1 MSSTFGLYSRYY
13 DLLYRD
19 KDYAAEAAYIRALIS
34 EFHPEARDVL
44 ELGCGTGKH
53 ARLLAKSGLNVT
65 GVDRSAEMI
74 DAAQAEQAIVT
85 IISGD
90 ARTVRLSQKFDVV
103 LSLFHVVSYQ
113 ATNDDVASMF
123 ETVATHLRDGGCFVF
138 DVWYGPAVL
147 RQLPQSRVKEMEDER
162 FKVHRVAEPAVDFNQ
177 NWVDVNY
184 SIHVTDKASG
194 QVERFEECHRM
205 RYFFTPEIDLFAK
218 SSRMELIH
226 GEQWLDRAVPSPE
239 TWGVTFI
246 LRKQS

>member
-19 KDYAAEAAYIRALIS
+19 KDYAAETAYLRTLID
-34 EFHPEARDVL
+34 EFHPETRDVL

-53 ARLLAKSGLNVT
+53 AALLARSGLNVT

-74 DAAQAEQAIVT
+74 DAAQTSDVNVK
-85 IISGD
+85 IIAGD
-90 ARTVRLSQKFDVV
+90 ARTVRLEQQFDIV

-113 ATNDDVASMF
+113 TTNDDVKNMF
-123 ETVATHLRDGGCFVF
+123 DTAALHLRDGGCFIF

-147 RQLPQSRVKEMEDER
+147 CQMPQRRVKEMEDDR
-162 FKVHRVAEPAVDFNQ
+162 CKVHRVAKPLVDFNQ
-177 NWVDVNY
+177 NRVDVSY
-184 SIHVTDKASG
+184 SIDVTDKASG
-194 QVERFEECHRM
+194 QLERIEECHRM
-205 RYFFTPEIDLFAK
+205 RYFFTPEIDLFAR

-226 GEQWLDRAVPSPE
+226 SEQWLDRAVPSPE

-246 LRKQS
+246 LKKRN